1 MRLIESCSIIF
12 SLFWS
17 SKKEVISVST
27 YPGATTLDVIFL
39 EPISLLIDFANPINP
54 AFDAA

>member
-1 MRLIESCSIIF
+1 MRFIESCSIIF
-12 SLFWS
+12 SLFS
-17 SKKEVISVST
+17 SLINDVMSVSI

-39 EPISLLIDFANPINP
+39 LPTSLLIDFDNPIKP